1 MSNDTCGCNSKNIGV
16 PTQKRGFCV
25 PAGSEQILI
34 DAKQRIIQGTVR
46 VSSGEYSMNKKM
58 VMAYGSN
65 GSNLDNGSAVIKK
78 HDSYERYLARK
89 TGRGVLRE
97 QSDASRASVPI
108 SGGKVKRFGL
118 FKYCA
123 C

>member
-1 MSNDTCGCNSKNIGV
+1 MSDSTCGCNSKNIGI
-16 PTQKRGFCV
+16 PTQRRTLCNDPSV
-25 PAGSEQILI
+25 II
-34 DAKQRIIQGTVR
+34 DATQRKIQGAVR

-58 VMAYGSN
+58 VMAYGKD
-65 GSNLDNGSAVIKK
+65 GSNLDNGSSRIKK

-97 QSDASRASVPI
+97 QSDASRSDDAV

>member
-1 MSNDTCGCNSKNIGV
+1 MSNDNSTCGCDSKNIGI
-16 PTQKRGFCV
+16 PTQERALCV
-25 PAGSEQILI
+25 PKEILI
-34 DAKQRIIQGTVR
+34 DARQRLIQGAAR

-58 VMAYGSN
+58 VMAYGVN
-65 GSNLDNGSAVIKK
+65 GSGLDNGTSTIKK

-97 QSDASRASVPI
+97 QSDASRADKPI

>member
-1 MSNDTCGCNSKNIGV
+1 MTENNSTCGCNSKNIGI
-16 PTQKRGFCV
+16 PTQKFGLCV
-25 PAGSEQILI
+25 PNQILI
-34 DAKQRIIQGTVR
+34 DARQRKIQKTVG

-58 VMAYGSN
+58 VMAYGTN
-65 GSNLDNGSAVIKK
+65 GSNLDNGNAAIKK

-89 TGRGVLRE
+89 TGRRVLRE
-97 QSDASRASVPI
+97 QSDATRASAAI

-118 FKYCA
+118 FKHCP